1 MAQQASF
8 VQEGVDRIQTATDRA
23 RERVDEE
30 VQKVQTEFQARRRR
44 VEKEFSSRRKQVEKE
59 FSSRRKSFEKETRK
73 QVKQFR
79 TEIEKNSLVKE
90 LQRLQ
95 GEVTKQLESTLE
107 ALLARFRVASQM
119 DLKRIDR
126 KLTKINQRLKNIE
139 RTKTTHSRTPA
150 VSH

>member
-44 VEKEFSSRRKQVEKE
+44 VEKE

-139 RTKTTHSRTPA
+139 RAKTTHSRTPA

>member
-44 VEKEFSSRRKQVEKE
+44 VEKE

-139 RTKTTHSRTPA
+139 RAKTTNSRTRA

>member
-30 VQKVQTEFQARRRR
+30 VQKVQTEFQARR
-44 VEKEFSSRRKQVEKE
+44 SRVEKE

-139 RTKTTHSRTPA
+139 RAKTTNSRTRA

>member
-30 VQKVQTEFQARRRR
+30 VQKVQKEFQARRKQ
-44 VEKEFSSRRKQVEKE
+44 VEKKFSSRRKQVEKQLT
-59 FSSRRKSFEKETRK
+59 SRRKSFEKETRK

-79 TEIEKNSLVKE
+79 TDIEKNSVVKE

-95 GEVTKQLESTLE
+95 GEASKQLESTFE
-107 ALLARFRVASQM
+107 ALLATLRVASQT

-126 KLTKINQRLKNIE
+126 KLTKINKRLKNIE
-139 RTKTTHSRTPA
+139 RARTTNGRLPP

>member
-8 VQEGVDRIQTATDRA
+8 VQEGVDRIQTATDHA

-30 VQKVQTEFQARRRR
+30 VQKVQKEFQA
-44 VEKEFSSRRKQVEKE
+44 RRKQVEKQLT
-59 FSSRRKSFEKETRK
+59 SRRKSFEKETRK

-79 TEIEKNSLVKE
+79 TDIEKSSVVRE

-95 GEVTKQLESTLE
+95 GEASKQLESTFE
-107 ALLARFRVASQM
+107 ALLATLRVASQT

-126 KLTKINQRLKNIE
+126 KLTKINKRLKNIE
-139 RTKTTHSRTPA
+139 RAKTSNGRTPP